1 MPAAKRCQT
10 RALLWAS
17 RLAALLGLASCGG
30 DDDPVDPLAPYRNQV
45 LHWQACDPTALGD
58 YAEQAHALGDRVA
71 CADLRAPLDYAAPDK
86 GEIKVALLRVAAE
99 DGAPRQGAILMNPGG
114 PGIDGLPMPLIIG
127 QRWNLPRQSSPADQ
141 LFQSIAQRYDLIGFS
156 PRGVGSSTRL
166 DCATGVEQRFIVNPA
181 RDRSPTNTDNM
192 LYNARQI
199 AESCRDN
206 PMTPHIQSDAI
217 ARDMDLVRHL
227 LGDEQLNFFG
237 ISAGSW
243 LGNWYA
249 GLFPGRVGRMVL
261 WAVLDFTKIL
271 NDQDLVQETAK
282 QRILDQVLIPY
293 ATRFP
298 ERFEL
303 GTDPQ
308 AIRQMLDD
316 LPLELHAATVSALN
330 QNLSRSSADSAVQ
343 TLRAT
348 QVVSNLLAGAPGMDE
363 VALLAWVETSP
374 ALNAL
379 TRPLAIS
386 LVKEFF
392 RQKAGADT
400 PLDVIGREA
409 TTWAIFCNDT
419 GTDFSPEHW
428 VELSNQNVALAPDF
442 GGDRNLKPCLY
453 WGGPSVHKPAQQVAG
468 LAPGMVLVQAELDP
482 LTPLAGARNSLSS
495 LPNASLIEISD
506 EYTHFLFPPYGVE
519 CVDRPVAEYFLT
531 GQQPPR
537 ETRCQGL
544 PLAADAEANPIST
557 PSIQ

>member
-1 MPAAKRCQT
+1 
-10 RALLWAS
+10 
-17 RLAALLGLASCGG
+17 
-30 DDDPVDPLAPYRNQV
+30 
-45 LHWQACDPTALGD
+45 
-58 YAEQAHALGDRVA
+58 
-71 CADLRAPLDYAAPDK
+71 
-86 GEIKVALLRVAAE
+86 
-99 DGAPRQGAILMNPGG
+99 
-114 PGIDGLPMPLIIG
+114 
-127 QRWNLPRQSSPADQ
+127 
-141 LFQSIAQRYDLIGFS
+141 
-156 PRGVGSSTRL
+156 
-166 DCATGVEQRFIVNPA
+166 
-181 RDRSPTNTDNM
+181 
-192 LYNARQI
+192 
-199 AESCRDN
+199 
-206 PMTPHIQSDAI
+206 
-217 ARDMDLVRHL
+217 
-227 LGDEQLNFFG
+227 
-237 ISAGSW
+237 
-243 LGNWYA
+243 
-249 GLFPGRVGRMVL
+249 
-261 WAVLDFTKIL
+261 
-271 NDQDLVQETAK
+271 
-282 QRILDQVLIPY
+282 
-293 ATRFP
+293 
-298 ERFEL
+298 
-303 GTDPQ
+303 
-308 AIRQMLDD
+308 
-316 LPLELHAATVSALN
+316 
-330 QNLSRSSADSAVQ
+330 
-343 TLRAT
+343 
-348 QVVSNLLAGAPGMDE
+348 MDE